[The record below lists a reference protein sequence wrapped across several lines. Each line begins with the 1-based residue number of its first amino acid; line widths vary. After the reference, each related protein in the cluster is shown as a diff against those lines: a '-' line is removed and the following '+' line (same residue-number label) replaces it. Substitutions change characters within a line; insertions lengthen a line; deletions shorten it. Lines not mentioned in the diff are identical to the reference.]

1 MNRVIGKA
9 LADLHVEEDL
19 LQRHHVLPVL
29 GQQDEALST
38 VPVLLPWLT
47 SALRSV
53 FLKVKRLALKDN
65 TFFILLIGGCL
76 PDFIVVCIILL
87 LQRFSRRHL
96 TLRLVYDYY
105 RLVGLD
111 VFSLNTWPLRAIRGL
126 KAAQTFRSHRF
137 GKRNSIN
144 FIYF

>member
-65 TFFILLIGGCL
+65 TFFILLIG
-76 PDFIVVCIILL
+76 
-87 LQRFSRRHL
+87 
-96 TLRLVYDYY
+96 
-105 RLVGLD
+105 
-111 VFSLNTWPLRAIRGL
+111 
-126 KAAQTFRSHRF
+126 
-137 GKRNSIN
+137 
-144 FIYF
+144 